1 MTVNEAKR
9 KLIELQHKQRAYSH
23 ATSLIYYD
31 GVTTAPR
38 GTAANRGQTLSILS
52 GIQYELMTGAETAEI
67 LDTLDAHRDMLDAK
81 TRRIVELMQKSL
93 REMRCIPQDEY
104 VAYQALVNEADDV
117 WHRAKEE
124 NDYAAFEPYLARIV
138 ETSIRF
144 AGYIAPEKHPYDYWL
159 DQYEGGLTMEKC
171 DAFFAALRERI
182 VPLVRR
188 IGEAPQVDDAVL
200 RQHFPQAAQE
210 QLSDYFMSL
219 LRLDRDHC
227 GISTTEHPF
236 TIEFSKYDVRIT
248 THYHEDNF
256 ASSMFSVVHEGGHA
270 LYELGVADE
279 DAYTV
284 LGTGVSMGI
293 HESQSRFYENI
304 IGRSRGFITYIFPK
318 LAELFPA
325 QFAGRT
331 PDELYRAVNRVEPS
345 LVRIEADELTYAL
358 HIMVRY
364 ELERKLMNRE
374 LTTKE
379 LPAEWNRLYKE
390 YLGVDVP
397 DDTHGVL
404 QDSHWAGGS
413 LGYFPSY
420 ALGSAYGAQLLS
432 RMRETVDVDA
442 CARRGDLAPI
452 NAWLGEHIWQYGC
465 LYEPGELFERAAGAK
480 FDPAYYTDYLE
491 KKLTEVYG
499 L

>member
-9 KLIELQHKQRAYSH
+9 KLTELQYRQRAYNH

-52 GIQYELMTGAETAEI
+52 GIQYELMTGAGTAEI
-67 LDTLDAHRDMLDAK
+67 LDTLDAHRDRLDAK

-93 REMRCIPQDEY
+93 RETRCIPQDKY
-104 VAYQALVNEADDV
+104 VAYQALVNEAGDV

-124 NDYAAFEPYLARIV
+124 NDYAAFEPYLAQIV
-138 ETSIRF
+138 EANIRF

-159 DQYEGGLTMEKC
+159 DQFEGGLTMEKC

-210 QLSDYFMSL
+210 KLSDYFMEL
-219 LRLDRDHC
+219 MCLDRDHC
-227 GISTTEHPF
+227 GIATTEHPF
-236 TIEFSKYDVRIT
+236 TIEFSKHDVRIT

-279 DAYTV
+279 DSYTV

-345 LVRIEADELTYAL
+345 LIRIEADELTYAL

-364 ELERKLMNRE
+364 ELERRLMNRE
-374 LTTKE
+374 ITTKE

-404 QDSHWAGGS
+404 QDSHWSGGS

-420 ALGSAYGAQLLS
+420 ALGSAYGAQLLA
-432 RMRETVDVDA
+432 RMRETVDVDG

-480 FDPAYYTDYLE
+480 FDPAYYADYLE

>member
-1 MTVNEAKR
+1 
-9 KLIELQHKQRAYSH
+9 
-23 ATSLIYYD
+23 
-31 GVTTAPR
+31 
-38 GTAANRGQTLSILS
+38 
-52 GIQYELMTGAETAEI
+52 MTGAETAEI

-171 DAFFAALRERI
+171 DAFFAALRKRI

-219 LRLDRDHC
+219 MRLDRDHC

-379 LPAEWNRLYKE
+379 LPCCVE
-390 YLGVDVP
+390 P
-397 DDTHGVL
+397 
-404 QDSHWAGGS
+404 S
-413 LGYFPSY
+413 L
-420 ALGSAYGAQLLS
+420 
-432 RMRETVDVDA
+432 
-442 CARRGDLAPI
+442 
-452 NAWLGEHIWQYGC
+452 
-465 LYEPGELFERAAGAK
+465 
-480 FDPAYYTDYLE
+480 
-491 KKLTEVYG
+491 
-499 L
+499 